1 MEPEDLSAEQR
12 RHWESVYRENPQM
25 YGPAPS
31 TSGTYA
37 AELFSREGRA
47 SGGAPPVR
55 RILELGAG
63 HGRDSLHFARTGFEV
78 VATDF
83 SAEGIDQL
91 SATAAELG
99 LADRLTAALQDV
111 RQPLP
116 HPDGS
121 FDAVYA
127 HLLLSMA
134 LSTEDIHAAVAE
146 VRRVLRP
153 GGLFVYTVRHTGDA
167 HFGEGIGVGDDI
179 WVHGGFAV
187 HFFSRE
193 LVDSLA
199 QGWHLQSVEEVTE
212 GELPRRMWR
221 VTQRA
226 AHHGPSAASRRRAPL
241 D

>member
-47 SGGAPPVR
+47 SDDGPQASDGAPPVR

-134 LSTEDIHAAVAE
+134 LSTGSWTASSSARRSGARTSAVGAGIFGSG
-146 VRRVLRP
+146 RKLRDP
-153 GGLFVYTVRHTGDA
+153 GQERNSCRA
-167 HFGEGIGVGDDI
+167 NQ
-179 WVHGGFAV
+179 
-187 HFFSRE
+187 SRQISGRE
-193 LVDSLA
+193 A
-199 QGWHLQSVEEVTE
+199 
-212 GELPRRMWR
+212 
-221 VTQRA
+221 
-226 AHHGPSAASRRRAPL
+226 
-241 D
+241 